1 MYSQQGLI
9 ESSNRE
15 EADLCFDEYQKD
27 WINEN
32 SICCQLICN
41 VFDALQVVFKEKLDQ
56 NIKEQETLLF
66 ERTEKCRQLSSFI
79 SDLKSDESL
88 WKVISTRIQ

>member
-1 MYSQQGLI
+1 M
-9 ESSNRE
+9 ESPNRE

-27 WINEN
+27 WIHED
-32 SICCQLICN
+32 SICYQLICR
-41 VFDALQVVFKEKLDQ
+41 VFDALEVVLKEKLDQ
-56 NIKEQETLLF
+56 NIREQETLLF
-66 ERTEKCRQLSSFI
+66 ERTEKCQQLSSFI